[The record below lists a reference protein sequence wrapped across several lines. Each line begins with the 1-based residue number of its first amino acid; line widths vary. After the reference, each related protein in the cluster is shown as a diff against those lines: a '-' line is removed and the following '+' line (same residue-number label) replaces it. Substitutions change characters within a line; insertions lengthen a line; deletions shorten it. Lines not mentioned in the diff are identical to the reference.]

1 VPSVKPM
8 SELSLAWSR
17 GTGLLNF
24 AARRMPM
31 FDSLSNRLQRIFKEL
46 RGEGHLTEFHVDE
59 ALKEIRTALLEADVN
74 LQVVKDFTA
83 RIREKAVG
91 SEVLTSFS
99 PAQQVIKIVRD
110 ELTRVLGGEQAPL
123 ALKKRPS
130 VILLVGLQGSGKTTT
145 AAKLALH
152 LKTSFRKQVLLV
164 PADAQRPAATEQ
176 LRTLAKEN
184 GLMAFDPKGEPD
196 AVVRTKA
203 AVKDA
208 KLLGYDV
215 AIVDTAGRLHVDE
228 ALMDE
233 VGRIRDASEPDEILF
248 VADAMTGQDA
258 VRSAEAFGARL
269 PLTGVILTKTDGDAR
284 GGAALSIA
292 TVVGKPLKFV
302 GTGEKVKELE
312 LFHPDRAASRLL
324 GLGDVLTLIEKVSA
338 ETDEATALRAAEKL
352 RKNTFTLT
360 DLREQMAQL
369 KKMGPLG
376 GLLGHLP
383 KVGPLKGL
391 ANLEIPED
399 ATKSLEA
406 MIDSMTPE
414 EREDPKLLDGSRKKR
429 IAKGSGTSVPE
440 VNQLLKQYLSMKKM
454 MKGAARMRG

>member
-1 VPSVKPM
+1 
-8 SELSLAWSR
+8 
-17 GTGLLNF
+17 
-24 AARRMPM
+24 
-31 FDSLSNRLQRIFKEL
+31 
-46 RGEGHLTEFHVDE
+46 
-59 ALKEIRTALLEADVN
+59 
-74 LQVVKDFTA
+74 
-83 RIREKAVG
+83 
-91 SEVLTSFS
+91 
-99 PAQQVIKIVRD
+99 
-110 ELTRVLGGEQAPL
+110 
-123 ALKKRPS
+123 
-130 VILLVGLQGSGKTTT
+130 
-145 AAKLALH
+145 
-152 LKTSFRKQVLLV
+152 
-164 PADAQRPAATEQ
+164 
-176 LRTLAKEN
+176 
-184 GLMAFDPKGEPD
+184 
-196 AVVRTKA
+196 
-203 AVKDA
+203 
-208 KLLGYDV
+208 
-215 AIVDTAGRLHVDE
+215 
-228 ALMDE
+228 MDE
-233 VGRIRDASEPDEILF
+233 VARIRDACEPDEILF

-258 VRSAEAFGARL
+258 VRSAEAFAAVL

-292 TVVGKPLKFV
+292 TVLGKPLKFV
-302 GTGEKVKELE
+302 GTGEKVSDLE

-338 ETDEATALRAAEKL
+338 ETDEAAALRAAEKL
-352 RKNTFTLT
+352 RKNTFTLS

-391 ANLEIPED
+391 ANLEIPEN

-406 MIDSMTPE
+406 MIDSMTPA

>member
-1 VPSVKPM
+1 
-8 SELSLAWSR
+8 
-17 GTGLLNF
+17 
-24 AARRMPM
+24 M
-31 FDSLSNRLQRIFKEL
+31 FESLSHRLQRVFKEL

-74 LQVVKDFTA
+74 LSVVKDFTA
-83 RIREKAVG
+83 AVREKAVG
-91 SEVLTSFS
+91 QEVLTSFS
-99 PAQQVIKIVRD
+99 PAQQVIKIVQD
-110 ELTRVLGGEQAPL
+110 ELARVLGGRQVPL
-123 ALKKRPS
+123 AIKKRPS

-152 LKTSFRKQVLLV
+152 LKKAFGKQVLLV
-164 PADAQRPAATEQ
+164 PADVNRPAATEQ

-184 GLMAFDPKGEPD
+184 GLMAFDPKGEAN
-196 AVVRTKA
+196 AVARARA

-208 KLLGYDV
+208 KLFGYDI

-233 VGRIRDASEPDEILF
+233 VARIHEATQPDEVLF
-248 VADAMTGQDA
+248 VADSMTGQDA
-258 VRSAEAFGARL
+258 VRSAQAFAAKV
-269 PLTGVILTKTDGDAR
+269 PITGVILTKTDGDAR
-284 GGAALSIA
+284 GGAALSLA
-292 TVVGKPLKFV
+292 TVVGKPLKFT
-302 GTGEKVKELE
+302 GTGEKVADLE
-312 LFHPDRAASRLL
+312 PFHPDRAASRLL

-338 ETDEATALRAAEKL
+338 ETDEAAALRAAEKL

-376 GLLGHLP
+376 NLLGHLP
-383 KVGPLKGL
+383 KFGPMKQL
-391 ANLEIPED
+391 ADLEIPED

-406 MIDSMTPE
+406 MIDSMTPA
-414 EREDPKLLDGSRKKR
+414 EREDPKILDGSRKKR

-454 MKGAARMRG
+454 MKGAARLRG

>member
-1 VPSVKPM
+1 
-8 SELSLAWSR
+8 
-17 GTGLLNF
+17 
-24 AARRMPM
+24 M
-31 FDSLSNRLQRIFKEL
+31 FDSLSNRLQRVFKEL

-74 LQVVKDFTA
+74 LDVVKDFTA
-83 RIREKAVG
+83 RVREKAVG
-91 SEVLTSFS
+91 QEVLTSFS

-164 PADAQRPAATEQ
+164 PADTQRPAATEQ

-184 GLMAFDPKGEPD
+184 GLMAFDPKGEMD
-196 AVVRTKA
+196 AVKRTKS

-215 AIVDTAGRLHVDE
+215 AIVDTAGRLHIDD

-233 VGRIRDASEPDEILF
+233 VARIREASEPDEILF

-258 VRSAEAFGARL
+258 VRSAAAFAAKL
-269 PLTGVILTKTDGDAR
+269 ALTGVILTKTDGDAR

-302 GTGEKVKELE
+302 GTGEKVGELE

-338 ETDEATALRAAEKL
+338 
-352 RKNTFTLT
+352 
-360 DLREQMAQL
+360 
-369 KKMGPLG
+369 
-376 GLLGHLP
+376 
-383 KVGPLKGL
+383 
-391 ANLEIPED
+391 
-399 ATKSLEA
+399 
-406 MIDSMTPE
+406 
-414 EREDPKLLDGSRKKR
+414 
-429 IAKGSGTSVPE
+429 
-440 VNQLLKQYLSMKKM
+440 
-454 MKGAARMRG
+454 